1 MTLYPNS
8 EHLGRAL
15 TAAMDDPEG
24 EIIIPIPTGKRPAN
38 AKRKGETMT
47 QQPSSYTIGRRID
60 GWYVDYTDGVRAS
73 VGPYVT
79 RDAAVNAAL
88 IFQGREGRDD

>member
-1 MTLYPNS
+1 MTTDLPPGY
-8 EHLGRAL
+8 A
-15 TAAMDDPEG
+15 
-24 EIIIPIPTGKRPAN
+24 
-38 AKRKGETMT
+38 
-47 QQPSSYTIGRRID
+47 IGRRID